1 MVAVWVSEPDVPVT
15 VTVAGPV
22 VAELLVVRVSVLVA
36 VVLAGLNEAVTPVGN
51 PVAARLTLPVKP
63 PVGFTVIVL
72 GMLLP

>member
-1 MVAVWVSEPDVPVT
+1 MLAVCVRVPNVPVT

-22 VAELLVVRVSVLVA
+22 IAELLALSVSMLVPL
-36 VVLAGLNEAVTPVGN
+36 VLAGLNNAVTPLGK

-72 GMLLP
+72 GMLFP